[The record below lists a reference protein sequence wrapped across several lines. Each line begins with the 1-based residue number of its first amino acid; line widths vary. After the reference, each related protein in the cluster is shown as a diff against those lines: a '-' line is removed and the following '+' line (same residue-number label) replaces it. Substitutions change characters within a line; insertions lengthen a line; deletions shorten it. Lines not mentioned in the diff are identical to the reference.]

1 MNPKDDT
8 SYTGCSHRKTQA
20 IPVVLTGRQ
29 AIPVVLT
36 GRQAILV
43 VLTGR
48 QAIPVVLTGRQ
59 AIPVVLTG
67 RHRLYRLYSQ
77 DDKLYRL
84 YSQDD
89 KLKRLYPQDD
99 KLYRLYSQ
107 YGAQQR
113 RTLTSSLSIVTSWG
127 LDPTTLTS
135 AGTPYGC
142 RHTSVKAVG
151 RTRNARVRPWVSVS
165 VHLQESIT

>member
-1 MNPKDDT
+1 MYPQDD
-8 SYTGCSHRKTQA
+8 
-20 IPVVLTGRQ
+20 
-29 AIPVVLT
+29 
-36 GRQAILV
+36 
-43 VLTGR
+43 
-48 QAIPVVLTGRQ
+48 
-59 AIPVVLTG
+59 
-67 RHRLYRLYSQ
+67 RHKLHRLYSQ

-84 YSQDD
+84 YSQD
-89 KLKRLYPQDD
+89 

-107 YGAQQR
+107 DGAQQR
-113 RTLTSSLSIVTSWG
+113 RTLISSLSIVTSWG

-135 AGTPYGC
+135 AGTRYGC